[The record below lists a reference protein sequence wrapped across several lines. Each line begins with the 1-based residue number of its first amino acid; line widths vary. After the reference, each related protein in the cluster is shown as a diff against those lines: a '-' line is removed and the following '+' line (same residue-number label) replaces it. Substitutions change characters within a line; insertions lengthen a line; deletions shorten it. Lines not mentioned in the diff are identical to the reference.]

1 MSVKVSLIL
10 LKSLEKSEMYREG
23 LVCQGRLYDAVI
35 AGGRVCPNMVMWV
48 EVTDTN
54 FFPCYI
60 LWSACHPH
68 MTKLEPIQRAGG
80 RIISKTEVKHIN
92 VTCQTELEVW
102 PSMVECSIEH
112 NLMLDCWRLNGI
124 ELSYHCHICL
134 LLVNFGWPSSPDILG
149 IQASKI
155 ICMTRTRICKRLHT
169 WPQWELSI
177 LCYWETRSQVLHI
190 WMLFL

>member
-23 LVCQGRLYDAVI
+23 LVCQGHLYDAVI

-54 FFPCYI
+54 FFPCCI
-60 LWSACHPH
+60 LWSACQPH
-68 MTKLEPIQRAGG
+68 MTKEEYSLSSNQFKEHTLGG
-80 RIISKTEVKHIN
+80 RTISKTEVKHIN
-92 VTCQTELEVW
+92 ATCQTELEVW

-112 NLMLDCWRLNGI
+112 NLMLDRWRLNGI

-134 LLVNFGWPSSPDILG
+134 LLVSLLG
-149 IQASKI
+149 G
-155 ICMTRTRICKRLHT
+155 LHLQT
-169 WPQWELSI
+169 
-177 LCYWETRSQVLHI
+177 
-190 WMLFL
+190 F